1 MQQVLN
7 IFLILTLQKVDK
19 IDRTV
24 NIPTD
29 IIILSNF
36 VELN

>member
-1 MQQVLN
+1 MEQVLI